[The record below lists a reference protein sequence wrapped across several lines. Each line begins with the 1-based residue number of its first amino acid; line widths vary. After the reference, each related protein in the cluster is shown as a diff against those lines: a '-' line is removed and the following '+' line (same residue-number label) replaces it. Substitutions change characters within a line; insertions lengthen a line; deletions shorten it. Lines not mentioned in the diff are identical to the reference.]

1 VRSRKPSPAA
11 VIAFVALFFAV
22 GGAVALAEAKSG
34 AKAITARLRSSAA
47 VDVPSSG
54 AAAPVPLINS
64 TWTQRAEELDG
75 IGGSI
80 TVTAPTAECSSEL
93 VVLIESA
100 GREVAAGYAISLEH
114 GAEGVEPGETRTLP
128 LKTFTGPWP
137 FPEPGAVS
145 TDSVT
150 AKVSGTC
157 AGGSWTLDSLRIS
170 VVGVK

>member
-11 VIAFVALFFAV
+11 VIAFVALFFAA

-34 AKAITARLRSSAA
+34 AKAITARLQSSGS
-47 VDVPSSG
+47 VSVPSSG
-54 AAAPVPLINS
+54 ASAPIPLTS
-64 TWTQRAEELDG
+64 SSWTQRAEELDG

-93 VVLIESA
+93 VVLVESG
-100 GREVAAGYAISLEH
+100 GREVAAGYAVSLEH

-137 FPEPGAVS
+137 FPEPGAVK

-150 AKVSGTC
+150 ANVSGNC
-157 AGGSWTLDSLRIS
+157 AGGAWTLDNLRIS